1 MPSRPSPTSWPVAD
15 QPPAAGSGPGD
26 QPTERPSDRLGNR
39 LSDRLTDDE
48 LWRGVEATVRDVL
61 LPALHDDWARAA
73 AVQLVGVARY
83 ARRRPADLLGER
95 TSEVAGALAALAHNP
110 LVAPELAA
118 AGAHDVLGAAGRIL
132 AAAVA
137 DDGPHGDEVRAV
149 LRPVLLR
156 HLDEELAVT
165 APLVAAFRG
174 KLDE

>member
-1 MPSRPSPTSWPVAD
+1 MPSRPSPTSWPVAE
-15 QPPAAGSGPGD
+15 QLPGA
-26 QPTERPSDRLGNR
+26 
-39 LSDRLTDDE
+39 SDRLTDDE
-48 LWRGVEATVRDVL
+48 LWNGVEATVRNVL
-61 LPALHDDWARAA
+61 LPALTDDWARAA

-83 ARRRPADLLGER
+83 ARRRPADLLYAR
-95 TSEVAGALAALAHNP
+95 TAEISATITALGHNP

-118 AGAHDVLGAAGRIL
+118 TGAHDVLAAAGRIL

-137 DDGPHGDEVRAV
+137 DDGPAGHEVRAV
-149 LRPVLLR
+149 LRPVLVR